1 MNKFQGS
8 HVEHGDYSEQYCTGE
23 GRKGGREG
31 GRKGGREEGKSGA
44 PIKVATT
51 SVLYLGVEMHD
62 Q

>member
-23 GRKGGREG
+23 